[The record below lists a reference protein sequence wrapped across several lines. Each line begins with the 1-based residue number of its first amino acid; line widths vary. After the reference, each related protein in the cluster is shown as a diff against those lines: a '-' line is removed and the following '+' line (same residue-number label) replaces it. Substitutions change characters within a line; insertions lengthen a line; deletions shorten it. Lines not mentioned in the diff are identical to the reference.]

1 MPLWGQNMWCNFM
14 AQSSAAYLEN
24 ARKLH
29 AVGQIQCVLLPREW
43 RVYHHMAGKGPK
55 GPPKPCFGGT
65 LRMTNGR
72 IRLGGGRDA
81 ALCKAVFGWRTQGPM
96 QSVVQRER
104 RAAMLKSRQ
113 RCGPRAPR
121 TIADRRSR
129 FSARPPMRRG
139 ARCEQNNPGWE
150 QRRSYG

>member
-113 RCGPRAPR
+113 RCGPRAPPYHSRSPVSLLGPTSHAARRAVR
-121 TIADRRSR
+121 TK
-129 FSARPPMRRG
+129 
-139 ARCEQNNPGWE
+139 
-150 QRRSYG
+150 